1 MTLNKLSKKQKNV
14 LQWCH
19 KKSVKDSYDCIIC
32 DGAVRSGK
40 TVVMITSFVHWAM
53 RFFNCNNFG
62 ICGKTVRSAERNIIL
77 PMQQIADLTEYYD
90 ISYTRSINM
99 LTVKCNNIINYFYIF
114 GGKDESSYALIQGIT
129 LSGVFFDEVALMPRS
144 FVEQAIARTLSISN
158 AKNWFNCNPEN
169 PNHWFYKEWV
179 CEAKNKKALRIHF
192 LMTDNP
198 IMTPEMLEKA
208 YAMYTGVFYDR
219 YILGEWVR
227 AEGLVYRLFADNK
240 ENYLINN
247 ADEYTFSVI
256 SFGVDFGGSKS
267 ATTFTTTGITRHAEF
282 AIILD
287 EKYIDYEI
295 TPNDLDAEFAKYIEA
310 NTTKYGAG
318 ITRADSAEQ
327 ILIRGLRRTTQKKG
341 LRTEVRNALK
351 MEIKERIR
359 LENLLFAQC
368 RIKILK
374 HCKHTIEAFENAVYD
389 PEEVI
394 EDIRLDNGT
403 SNIDSL
409 DSFEYSLEPFYR
421 ELTDYSFK
429 R

>member
-1 MTLNKLSKKQKNV
+1 MTLNKLSEKQKDV

-19 KKSVKDSYDCIIC
+19 KKSTKDTYDCIIC

-40 TVVMITSFVHWAM
+40 TIVMITSFVHWAM
-53 RFFNCNNFG
+53 RFFNGHNFG
-62 ICGKTVRSAERNIIL
+62 ICGKTVRSAERNIII
-77 PMQQIADLTEYYD
+77 PMQQVADLTEYYSV
-90 ISYTRSINM
+90 SYTRSINM
-99 LTVKCNNIINYFYIF
+99 LTVKYNNVINQFYIF

-129 LSGVFFDEVALMPRS
+129 LSGVLFDEVALMPRS
-144 FVEQAIARTLSISN
+144 FVEQAIARTLSIHN

-169 PNHWFYKEWV
+169 PNHWFYKEWI
-179 CEAKNKKALRIHF
+179 CEAKNKNALHIHF

-198 IMTPEMLEKA
+198 IMTAQMLVKA

-227 AEGLVYRLFADNK
+227 AEGLIYRLFADNK
-240 ENYLINN
+240 ENYLIDN
-247 ADEYTFSVI
+247 ADKYAFSTI

-267 ATTFTTTGITRHAEF
+267 ATTFTTTGITRRAEL

-295 TPNDLDAEFAKYIEA
+295 NPDDLNNEFAKYIES
-310 NTTKYGAG
+310 NTLKYGSG

-327 ILIRGLRRTTQKKG
+327 ILIRGLIRTIQKLG

-359 LENLLFAQC
+359 LENLLFAQS
-368 RIKILK
+368 RIKILR
-374 HCKHTIEAFENAVYD
+374 HCIHTIEAFENAVYD
-389 PEEVI
+389 PEEEI

-421 ELTDYSFK
+421 ELADYSFK